1 MPFEELKQRHAAM
14 WGSAPFER
22 IAVTLAEMHEAIVDS
37 VDGGPGKRWLD
48 VGCGT
53 GELAFVAAATG
64 AEVVGADLSPGLV
77 ETARR
82 QAAERD
88 LGVTFEV
95 GDAEALPYED
105 ASFDIVTSSVGAIF
119 APDHRAVASQLARV
133 CRPGGQLALTAWTSD
148 GEVDEFFRIIG
159 SYAPPP
165 PPDAGVAA
173 SWGEPGY
180 AESLLGEAF
189 EVTVTQRDTP
199 WRVESAEEMW
209 TELSEGFGPIKT
221 LLGALEPERAA
232 AFEDELVT
240 FFRGEET
247 DAGISMARPY
257 LLIDGRRRSG

>member
-22 IAVTLAEMHEAIVDS
+22 IAVTLAEMHQTIVDS

-64 AEVVGADLSPGLV
+64 AEVVGTDLSPTLA

-82 QAAERD
+82 QATERD
-88 LGVTFEV
+88 GDVTFEV
-95 GDAEALPYED
+95 ADAEALPYED

-189 EVTVTQRDTP
+189 EVTVTQHDTP

-209 TELSEGFGPIKT
+209 TEISEGFGPIKS
-221 LLGALEPERAA
+221 LLGALEPERAE

-240 FFRGEET
+240 FFRDEET
-247 DAGISMARPY
+247 DGGISMARPY
-257 LLIDGRRRSG
+257 LLIRGRRRS

>member
-22 IAVTLAEMHEAIVDS
+22 IAVTLAEMHEAIVES

-53 GELAFVAAATG
+53 GELAFLAAATG
-64 AEVVGADLSPGLV
+64 AEVVGADLSPTLV

-82 QAAERD
+82 QAAERRVD
-88 LGVTFEV
+88 VTFDV

-119 APDHRAVASQLARV
+119 APDHRAVATQLARV
-133 CRPGGQLALTAWTSD
+133 CRPGGELALTAWTSD

-159 SYAPPP
+159 SYAPPS
-165 PPDAGVAA
+165 PPDAGVAG

-180 AESLLGEAF
+180 AESLLFDAF
-189 EVTVTQRDTP
+189 DVTVSRHDTP
-199 WRVESAEEMW
+199 WHVESAEELW
-209 TELSEGFGPIKT
+209 SEISEGFGPIKT
-221 LLGALEPERAA
+221 LLGTLEPRRAD
-232 AFEDELVT
+232 AFEDELLAL
-240 FFRGEET
+240 FRSEET
-247 DAGISMARPY
+247 GSGISMERPY
-257 LLIDGRRRSG
+257 LLIRGRRRSG

>member
-22 IAVTLAEMHEAIVDS
+22 IAVTLAEMHEAIVGS

-48 VGCGT
+48 VSCGT
-53 GELAFVAAATG
+53 GELAFVAAETG
-64 AEVVGADLSPGLV
+64 AEVVGADLSPTLV

-88 LGVTFEV
+88 VDVTFEV

-189 EVTVTQRDTP
+189 ELTVTQHDTP

-209 TELSEGFGPIKT
+209 TEISEGFGPIKT
-221 LLGALEPERAA
+221 LLGALEPERAE

-247 DAGISMARPY
+247 DGGISMARPY
-257 LLIDGRRRSG
+257 LLIHGRRRS